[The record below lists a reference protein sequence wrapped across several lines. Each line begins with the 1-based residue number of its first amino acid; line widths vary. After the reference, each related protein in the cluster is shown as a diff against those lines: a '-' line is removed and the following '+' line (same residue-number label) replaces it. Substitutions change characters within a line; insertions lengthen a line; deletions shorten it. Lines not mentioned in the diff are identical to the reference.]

1 MPQTVA
7 HYLKKAWLA
16 TTLAITL
23 ATGMAQAQTP
33 PRPQQTQRTQTQEV
47 TYADGVTGIQT
58 EFNKT
63 VLGRNLLLFAQQYDV
78 TFSTD
83 ATLQA
88 RGRKAEY
95 NPNIANVALRPHLTP
110 DEVSMTGAHEVRHA
124 YQDKKLGM
132 TALEGT
138 LISPWQ
144 RWTLRRYLEGD
155 AVAYGGFF
163 GADRMEKG
171 LRIGKGFGKEGAAA
185 NIAMAVRGELQFSRD
200 GLTPAEFLK
209 LGLEPGMAGLENY
222 NDAHLAMVQ
231 KQVTEFEQDVRAA
244 ANGDKRKLQELTA
257 RLAATPSDAAFEAKM
272 RQFGTLASDFLPL
285 QNVSQQALMQDYPR
299 LGTNVNGFGQKL
311 DREMQSLTQRH
322 NTALRQLQ
330 DVARKAGLTTPRPR
344 A

>member
-1 MPQTVA
+1 MPQNAA

-16 TTLAITL
+16 VTLAVTL
-23 ATGMAQAQTP
+23 TTGMAQAQQP
-33 PRPQQTQRTQTQEV
+33 PRPQATQRQQTQEM

-83 ATLQA
+83 ATLQS

-95 NPNIANVALRPHLTP
+95 DPNIGNVALRPHMTP
-110 DEVSMTGAHEVRHA
+110 DEVAMSGAHEVRHA
-124 YQDKKLGM
+124 YQDKKLG
-132 TALEGT
+132 AVAFEGT

-171 LRIGKGFGKEGAAA
+171 LRIGKGFGKEGEAAQ
-185 NIAMAVRGELQFSRD
+185 IAMAVRGELQFSRD

-209 LGLEPGMAGLENY
+209 LGLVPAMGALENY
-222 NDAHLAMVQ
+222 NEAHLQMVT
-231 KQVTEFEQDVRAA
+231 KQVASFEQDVRAA
-244 ANGDKRKLQELTA
+244 AGGNRQKLQELAA
-257 RLAATPSDAAFEAKM
+257 RMAATPSDAAFEAKM
-272 RQFGTLASDFLPL
+272 RQFGTLAADFLPL
-285 QNVSQQALMQDYPR
+285 QTVSQQALLQDYPR
-299 LGTNVNGFGQKL
+299 LGTNINGFDQKL
-311 DREMQSLTQRH
+311 DREMQKLTERH
-322 NTALRQLQ
+322 NASMRQLQ
-330 DVARKAGLTTPRPR
+330 EVVRKAGVSTPRPG